1 MLFIKYRVSRDFPGN
16 FIGNGA
22 VEGGVDG
29 VYTLLLSPL
38 APSSATPMAVVEVL
52 SLLGLLFVRC
62 G

>member
-38 APSSATPMAVVEVL
+38 ASATPIAVVEVL
-52 SLLGLLFVRC
+52 SLLGLLFVRW
-62 G
+62 GW